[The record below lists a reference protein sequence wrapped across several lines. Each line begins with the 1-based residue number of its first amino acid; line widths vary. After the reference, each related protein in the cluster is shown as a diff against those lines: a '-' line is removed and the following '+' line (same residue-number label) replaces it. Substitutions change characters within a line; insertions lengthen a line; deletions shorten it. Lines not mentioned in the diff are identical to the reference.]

1 MRKKPKLSFWQIWNL
16 SFGFLG
22 VQIGYSLQN
31 SNTSSILQVF
41 GADLSSLSYF
51 WLMAPIAGLVVQP
64 IVGMF
69 SDNTWSK
76 RLGRRKPYILF
87 GAIISAIALVLMPNC
102 NKLLAFAPLV
112 MGALVFLFMDLSFN
126 ITMQPFRA
134 LVTDMLDDSQKTE
147 GFVIQTFL
155 INLGSIIGALLPLIM
170 TWIGVS
176 DSAPQGD
183 VAAHIAWS
191 YYAGAAI
198 LLATVLVT
206 IFTVKEYPP
215 KEFAEYSGASE
226 QEAAQPKEKK
236 SFWQLLKTV
245 PKTML
250 ELGVVQFF
258 SWAAL
263 FLMWNYL
270 KPLITRSFI
279 VGDTINLGAAQ
290 TWTGVLNAVYPI
302 SACIASL
309 LMTRLSNKF
318 GSKPVYSATLL
329 CGAIGF
335 IWLSFAHNRY
345 EQMIPMLFIGIAW
358 AGILAMPYS
367 ILSKAID
374 GRASG
379 TYMGIFN
386 FTVVIPQIFMG
397 ILGGAMVSLI
407 RNAAFG
413 KSAYM
418 ALDGAAKAAADRCG
432 DRALDGDTIAADRL
446 EHVVGQRRPLLLDDI
461 HAGMDVIEEQGTPL
475 PDNVLESIRRNRVAI
490 KGPITTPIGG
500 GFRSAIQSHIGRLAE
515 SSVPD
520 EGNHCATENTHENLR
535 NHHCKIEYSH
545 IGSGSAAVD
554 SL

>member
-270 KPLITRSFI
+270 KPLVTRSFI

-290 TWTGVLNAVYPI
+290 TWTGVLNAVYPV

-335 IWLSFAHNRY
+335 IWLSFAHNQY

-418 ALDGAAKAAADRCG
+418 ALDGAAKAAADSR
-432 DRALDGDTIAADRL
+432 IAACIFIIAGVFML
-446 EHVVGQRRPLLLDDI
+446 LASLFVGI
-461 HAGMDVIEEQGTPL
+461 VKEK
-475 PDNVLESIRRNRVAI
+475 N
-490 KGPITTPIGG
+490 
-500 GFRSAIQSHIGRLAE
+500 
-515 SSVPD
+515 
-520 EGNHCATENTHENLR
+520 AT
-535 NHHCKIEYSH
+535 K
-545 IGSGSAAVD
+545 
-554 SL
+554 